1 MKKRLLPIFA
11 VLLLLIALL
20 TTVGCDKKEVPIER
34 IAVTSLPRLE
44 YLKGQTF
51 DLNNAKLTVYYAD
64 GTSKTIPLTYEM
76 ISEYN
81 PQRLGSIF
89 FGQIRKRF
97 HQHKNKDFQRSYR

>member
-20 TTVGCDKKEVPIER
+20 TTVGCDKKSAHR
-34 IAVTSLPRLE
+34 KDSGYFFARLE

-64 GTSKTIPLTYEM
+64 STSKTIPLTYEM

-81 PQRLGSIF
+81 PKAGGHILWSDT
-89 FGQIRKRF
+89 KTLPPT
-97 HQHKNKDFQRSYR
+97 